1 MDARQ
6 RGKVERTL
14 RDKRAEL
21 LAAGPQ
27 KIEPNRKDVATS
39 GVADDDE
46 QALSEMLQALASTRN
61 RENAALIASIDHA
74 LHKLRDEPD
83 DFGACEDCGED
94 IALPRLNAKPFAQFC
109 IGCQAKADGPKTG
122 PTRKKLTDYR

>member
-6 RGKVERTL
+6 RGKLERL
-14 RDKRAEL
+14 LHDKRAEL
-21 LAAGPQ
+21 VAAGPQ

-46 QALSEMLQALASTRN
+46 QALSEMLQTLASTRN
-61 RENAALIASIDHA
+61 RESATMIASIDRA

-83 DFGACEDCGED
+83 DFGTCEDCGED
-94 IALPRLNAKPFAQFC
+94 IPSKRLEVMPWAAYC
-109 IGCQAKADGPKTG
+109 TECQSKLDPARNVS
-122 PTRKKLTDYR
+122 RKKLTDYR

>member
-94 IALPRLNAKPFAQFC
+94 IPQKRLEVMPWAAYC
-109 IGCQAKADGPKTG
+109 TECQSKLDPARNVA
-122 PTRKKLTDYR
+122 RKKLTDYR